1 MSQPHA
7 SADLSVQHL
16 AQQAIQQL
24 QSVAD
29 PQVAA
34 QAQAFFKTHEEVHFI
49 GVRTPNVRQ
58 IERDLFQQ
66 IKGQW
71 SLAEACA
78 FADRL
83 LHDQRQEAKTVGILL
98 LARFHKSFVP
108 ELLDQFETWLAQNL
122 CANWALTDALGAYAI
137 ALLLRRCPEL
147 LPKLT
152 GWTQA
157 ENLWVR
163 RAAAVS
169 LVPLAR
175 QGEHL
180 EVAYDIAER
189 LFSFPEDLIH
199 KAVGWLLRDAGKTDP
214 ARLQTFLLRHGSR
227 IPRTTL
233 RYAIERFPAT
243 DRKRLLELTR

>member
-7 SADLSVQHL
+7 SANISVQQL
-16 AQQAIQQL
+16 AQQALQQL
-24 QSVAD
+24 QAVAD
-29 PQVAA
+29 PKVAA
-34 QAQAFFKTHEEVHFI
+34 QAQVYFKAHEEVHFL
-49 GVRTPNVRQ
+49 GVNAPNVRQ
-58 IERDLFQQ
+58 IERALFQQ

-71 SLAEACA
+71 TLAEACA
-78 FADRL
+78 FSDVLLQDR
-83 LHDQRQEAKTVGILL
+83 RQEVKTVGILL

-108 ELLDQFETWLAQNL
+108 ELFDQFATWLGQNL
-122 CANWALTDALGAYAI
+122 CANWALTDALSGYVI

-147 LPKLT
+147 LPRLT
-152 GWTQA
+152 VWTQA

-175 QGEHL
+175 KGEHL
-180 EVAYDIAER
+180 EVAYDIATR
-189 LFSFPEDLIH
+189 LFPYPEDLIH

-214 ARLQTFLLRHGSR
+214 ARLQTFLLKHGSR

-233 RYAIERFPAT
+233 RYAIERFPASE
-243 DRKRLLELTR
+243 RKRLLELTR